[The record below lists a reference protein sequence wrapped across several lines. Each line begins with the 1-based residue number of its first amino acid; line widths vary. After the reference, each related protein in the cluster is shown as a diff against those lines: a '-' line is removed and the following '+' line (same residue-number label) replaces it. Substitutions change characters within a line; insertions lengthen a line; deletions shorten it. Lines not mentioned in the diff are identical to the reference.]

1 MRPFYSKDGRLIEPR
16 DHIADFTGKNNS
28 CKGKV
33 LIYLLHVKGKYLTAR
48 QLHDKTGVSYDY
60 LRQRLSFWFNIRY
73 INRKVL
79 APARGKPAWAYC
91 IAERGDHFVNYRIPQ
106 DKRNEFIQ
114 EINDWNESKRR
125 ADTENNAI

>member
-1 MRPFYSKDGRLIEPR
+1 MRPFYSKDGRMIEPR

-48 QLHDKTGVSYDY
+48 QLHDTTGVSYDY
-60 LRQRLSFWFNIRY
+60 LKGRLSFWFNIRY
-73 INRKVL
+73 VNRKVL
-79 APARGKPAWAYC
+79 APAKGKPAWAYC
-91 IAERGDHFVNYRIPQ
+91 IAERGELFVNYRIPQ

-125 ADTENNAI
+125 ADIENTG